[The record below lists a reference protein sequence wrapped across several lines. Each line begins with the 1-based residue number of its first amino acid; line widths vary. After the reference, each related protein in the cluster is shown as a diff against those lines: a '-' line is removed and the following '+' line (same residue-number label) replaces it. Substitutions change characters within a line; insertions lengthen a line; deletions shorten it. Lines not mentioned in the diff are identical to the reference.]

1 MEIIYAGLFRNVF
14 ISRFKITSFTLLMDF
29 HYVKAAPCL
38 DFGSAVNGEKPTQR
52 EEVKNIW
59 TKTISDIN
67 SNGF

>member
-1 MEIIYAGLFRNVF
+1 MEINYAGLFRDVF

-38 DFGSAVNGEKPTQR
+38 DFGSAVNG
-52 EEVKNIW
+52 VKTNPKRRHKKYL
-59 TKTISDIN
+59 KTTICDID